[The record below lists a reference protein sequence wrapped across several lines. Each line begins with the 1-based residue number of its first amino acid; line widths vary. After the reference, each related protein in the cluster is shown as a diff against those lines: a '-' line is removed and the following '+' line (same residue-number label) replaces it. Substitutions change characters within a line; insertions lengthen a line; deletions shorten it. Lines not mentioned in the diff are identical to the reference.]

1 MATLA
6 DVNNSLIGLQQ
17 ANADGDAK
25 QAALLTRL
33 DKRFD
38 KFFRQLEE
46 IESEDQE
53 ADIEARNQ
61 SKKAEEKNEVSRSK
75 GGGSGF
81 SMPPIFGGLFAG
93 GLTGAIAGIGGALLK
108 RGIPGLIITTLADE
122 IADYLQD
129 NVGGVSESMRDMVE
143 RSLSIGGLG
152 LIFGPKFALIGAA
165 LGAVLTE
172 DNRDALTR
180 LGNTASDLAD
190 KFLKM
195 FGFQFPDLEE
205 ILNGITTT
213 VGGAIDGIDKLLQG
227 DFEGFI
233 KEIDDVGLAM
243 AGLFA
248 LFMPGKAISLA
259 LRGLMLPF
267 VAAKAGIM
275 AMLGKNKT
283 DVNNL
288 TNQTK
293 TNMSGNNKGITKG
306 GEKVT
311 FNDKT
316 QRFHSDKTN
325 KMVRAADVT
334 KVGEKFPRL
343 KNLLRVPGLA
353 QAFAALDLFQLLTTP
368 GSVQD
373 KVAGMSGILGGLGG
387 SVLGAMAGT
396 AFAGVLGLGTG
407 GAGLVLA
414 PLLAGLGG
422 VGGYF
427 FGDMIAKGLAQYL
440 LGAKVDAFPEIV
452 NNALNGEATP
462 TATLSSTA
470 IPTGVDP
477 GLTNAVSQTRTVSSV
492 PNMTGT
498 TMAASTAAV
507 SVGPPNTQNIIDAST
522 SSVDAS
528 TNQGIAMG
536 NVNATDPN
544 DLMFP
549 PSF

>member
-108 RGIPGLIITTLADE
+108 RGIPGLIITVLADE

-129 NVGGVSESMRDMVE
+129 NVSGVSQSMRDMVE

-165 LGAVLTE
+165 LGAVLTDE
-172 DNRDALTR
+172 NREKLSK
-180 LGNTASDLAD
+180 LGDTASGLAD
-190 KFLKM
+190 KFTKM
-195 FGFQFPDLEE
+195 FNVQFPSLEE

-227 DFEGFI
+227 DFKGFI

-325 KMVRAADVT
+325 KMVKADDV
-334 KVGEKFPRL
+334 KKIGEKFPRL

-368 GSVQD
+368 GSVKD

-387 SVLGAMAGT
+387 SVLGAIAGT
-396 AFAGVLGLGTG
+396 ALGGLTG
-407 GAGLVLA
+407 PAAVVMS
-414 PLLAGLGG
+414 PLLGALGG
-422 VGGYF
+422 MGGYF
-427 FGDMIAKGLAQYL
+427 FGDMIAKGISQYL

-452 NNALNGEATP
+452 NNALNGEATS

-470 IPTGVDP
+470 VPTGVDP

-498 TMAASTAAV
+498 TMAASTAAM

-522 SSVDAS
+522 STVDAS
-528 TNQGIAMG
+528 TSQGIAMG

>member
-129 NVGGVSESMRDMVE
+129 NVGGVSQSMRDMVE

-165 LGAVLTE
+165 LGAVLTDE
-172 DNRDALTR
+172 NREKLSK
-180 LGNTASDLAD
+180 LGDTASGLAD
-190 KFLKM
+190 KFTKM
-195 FGFQFPDLEE
+195 FNVQFPSLEE

-227 DFEGFI
+227 DFKGFI

-325 KMVRAADVT
+325 KMVKADDV
-334 KVGEKFPRL
+334 KKIGEKFPRL

-368 GSVQD
+368 GSVKD

-387 SVLGAMAGT
+387 SVLGAIAGT
-396 AFAGVLGLGTG
+396 ALGGLTG
-407 GAGLVLA
+407 PAAVVMS
-414 PLLAGLGG
+414 PLLGALGG
-422 VGGYF
+422 MGGYF
-427 FGDMIAKGLAQYL
+427 FGDMIAKGISQYL

-452 NNALNGEATP
+452 NNALNGEATS

-470 IPTGVDP
+470 VPTGVDP

-498 TMAASTAAV
+498 TMAASTAAM

-522 SSVDAS
+522 STVDAS
-528 TNQGIAMG
+528 TSQGIAMG